1 MDSEESIELPGSRAE
16 RDAQPDNRSA
26 TTDDLAAIRAILAAH
41 GNDGPV
47 IIADIVGPYVTHLL
61 GRGRSRVATVDGK
74 IVGFGAGIDTGRSV
88 HLSDLF
94 VHPDRL
100 GRGIGRPLLAAVF
113 EGSTART
120 TFASEDERALPLYV
134 RAGMQPLWPSLYVQG
149 SATSLPEIGAT
160 LAVESATEAELAE
173 LELAWTG
180 FDRAADHA
188 YWASMADADPFLV
201 RQGGAIAA
209 LGYGRARQAAPI
221 RVLDRLV
228 IHPGADPVATTI
240 AALRRAAR
248 GGPVLVCL
256 AGPHPA
262 LRPLLEAGLRIVD
275 RDQFM
280 ASDPKLV
287 DPVRL
292 IPNPG
297 ML

>member
-1 MDSEESIELPGSRAE
+1 MDSEESIELPASRAE
-16 RDAQPDNRSA
+16 RDAPPDIRSA
-26 TTDDLAAIRAILAAH
+26 TTDDLAAIRSILAAH

-47 IIADIVGPYVTHLL
+47 VVADIVGPYVTHLL
-61 GRGRSRVATVDGK
+61 GRGRSRVATIDGEV
-74 IVGFGAGIDTGRSV
+74 VGFGAGIDTGRSV
-88 HLSDLF
+88 HLADLF

-149 SATSLPEIGAT
+149 SATNLPEIGAT
-160 LAVESATEAELAE
+160 LPVETTTGAELAE

-180 FDRAADHA
+180 FDRSGDHA
-188 YWASMADADPFLV
+188 YWASMPDVDPFLG
-201 RQGGAIAA
+201 RQDGAIAA

-280 ASDPKLV
+280 ASDPKLL